1 MKLCDYCGF
10 VVKEQDAKCSNC
22 RMIVPGRESML
33 VPPKI
38 VSPQKLAE
46 PSVPVHSISSYIPKK
61 LIAILLVVGLFA
73 SPQTQVLLSDG
84 MNYWDE
90 MNTPYYTIPEQIT
103 LTYIRNFEIFIEE
116 GDKVEYTLT
125 LSIPEDRPS
134 GSQSDILD
142 WQIINNLQVSPS
154 YNLTPE
160 GRMEWRNNLT
170 GSDRDFISLEYTAT
184 ISLIRPEI
192 RISDSGL
199 VSDIPDD
206 FAIYLEDEWLIE
218 PSNEEVQNLAA
229 QLSNGTDGNVIMILK
244 NIFDYIESNYKY
256 QKSSVPKSCPDTI
269 VGKVGDC
276 DDFSILFS
284 SIARAAGIPAWLELG
299 IIPAFIDAS
308 KGCDL
313 RDWGGHAWV
322 NAVVP
327 LNDGTFT
334 VVNIDLA
341 NSYFMWLPPYR
352 ISDWVDNGNGDDL
365 DSYYYLFSSKGI
377 NSQATYKENSYVSE
391 CEVQGEIKLTD
402 LDLDL
407 YD

>member
-1 MKLCDYCGF
+1 MKLCDFCGF

-22 RMIVPGRESML
+22 RMVVPGRESL
-33 VPPKI
+33 LASPKVEIQSKI
-38 VSPQKLAE
+38 VDTPLGSN
-46 PSVPVHSISSYIPKK
+46 SISSYIPKK

-84 MNYWDE
+84 MEYWEE

-103 LTYIRNFEIFIEE
+103 LTYVRNFEVFLDE
-116 GDKVEYTLT
+116 GDEAEYTLS
-125 LSIPEDRPS
+125 LSIPENRPS
-134 GSQSDILD
+134 GVQSDSIN
-142 WQIINNLQVSPS
+142 WQIIDNFEVSPM

-170 GSDRDFISLEYTAT
+170 GSERDYISIEYQAT
-184 ISLIRPEI
+184 ISLIRPDI
-192 RISDSGL
+192 KISDSGK
-199 VSDIPDD
+199 VSEIPAEFDN
-206 FAIYLEDEWLIE
+206 YLGDEWLIE
-218 PSNEEVQNLAA
+218 PSNEEVQRLAV
-229 QLSNGTDGNVIMILK
+229 QLSDGTDGNVIMILK
-244 NIFDYIESNYKY
+244 NIFDYIENNYKY

-308 KGCDL
+308 SGCDL

-327 LNDGTFT
+327 LKDGSFT

-377 NSQATYKENSYVSE
+377 NSQATYLENSYVSQ
-391 CEVQGEIKLTD
+391 CEVRGEIKLTE

-407 YD
+407 

>member
-1 MKLCDYCGF
+1 MKLCDFCGF

-22 RMIVPGRESML
+22 RMVIPGRESL
-33 VPPKI
+33 LASPKVEIQSKI
-38 VSPQKLAE
+38 VDTPLRSK
-46 PSVPVHSISSYIPKK
+46 SISSYIPKK
-61 LIAILLVVGLFA
+61 LLAILLVVGLFI
-73 SPQTQVLLSDG
+73 SPQTQVLLNDG
-84 MNYWDE
+84 MEYWEE

-103 LTYIRNFEIFIEE
+103 LTYVRNFEVFLDE
-116 GDKVEYTLT
+116 GDEAEYILS
-125 LSIPEDRPS
+125 LSIPENRPS
-134 GSQSDILD
+134 GVQSDIIN
-142 WQIINNLQVSPS
+142 WQIIDNFEVSPM

-170 GSDRDFISLEYTAT
+170 GSERDYISIEYQAT
-184 ISLIRPEI
+184 ISLIRPDI
-192 RISDSGL
+192 KISDSGK
-199 VSDIPDD
+199 VSEIPAEFDN
-206 FAIYLEDEWLIE
+206 YLGDEWLIE
-218 PSNEEVQNLAA
+218 PSNEEVQRLAV
-229 QLSNGTDGNVIMILK
+229 QLSDGTDGNVIMILK
-244 NIFDYIESNYKY
+244 NIFDYIENNYKY

-308 KGCDL
+308 SGCDL

-327 LNDGTFT
+327 LKDGSFT

-377 NSQATYKENSYVSE
+377 NSQATYLENSYVSQ
-391 CEVQGEIKLTD
+391 CEVRGEIKLTE

-407 YD
+407 

>member
-1 MKLCDYCGF
+1 MKLCDFCGF
-10 VVKEQDAKCSNC
+10 VIKDQEAKCSNC

-33 VPPKI
+33 SPPK
-38 VSPQKLAE
+38 VDSPQRVIQSSGHARSL
-46 PSVPVHSISSYIPKK
+46 SSYIPKK
-61 LIAILLVVGLFA
+61 LIALLLVVGLFA

-84 MNYWDE
+84 MDYWDE
-90 MNTPYYTIPEQIT
+90 MNTPYYTIPETIT
-103 LTYIRNFEIFIEE
+103 LTYVRNFEVFIEE
-116 GDKVEYTLT
+116 GDEVEYTLT
-125 LSIPEDRPS
+125 LSIPENRPS
-134 GSQSDILD
+134 GSQSDMID

-184 ISLIRPEI
+184 INLIRPDFKIE
-192 RISDSGL
+192 DSGL

-206 FAIYLEDEWLIE
+206 FNIYLEDEWLIE
-218 PSNEEVQNLAA
+218 PTNQEVQNLAN
-229 QLSNGTDGNVIMILK
+229 QLSNGTEGNVIQILK
-244 NIFDYIESNYKY
+244 NIFDYIEENYRY

-299 IIPAFIDAS
+299 IIPAFIDTS

-327 LNDGTFT
+327 LSDGTIT
-334 VVNIDLA
+334 VVSIDLA
-341 NSYFMWLPPYR
+341 NSYFMWMPPYR
-352 ISDWVDNGNGDDL
+352 ISDWVDNGDGDDL
-365 DSYYYLFSSKGI
+365 DSYYYLFSSQGV
-377 NSQATYKENSYVSE
+377 NSHATYKENSYVSE
-391 CEVQGEIKLTD
+391 CAIEGEIKLTN
-402 LDLDL
+402 LDLEL
-407 YD
+407 

>member
-10 VVKEQDAKCSNC
+10 VIKEQDVRCTNC
-22 RMIVPGRESML
+22 RMMVPGREMM
-33 VPPKI
+33 P
-38 VSPQKLAE
+38 SPSRLELSKSAIKSSSRSRSL
-46 PSVPVHSISSYIPKK
+46 SSYIPKK
-61 LIAILLVVGLFA
+61 LIALTLVIGLLA
-73 SPQTQVLLSDG
+73 SPQTQVLLSSG

-90 MNTPYYTIPEQIT
+90 MNTPYYSIPEQIS
-103 LTYIRNFEIFIEE
+103 LTYVRNFEVFLDE
-116 GDKVEYTLT
+116 GEQAEYKLT
-125 LSIPEDRPS
+125 VSIPGNRPS
-134 GSQSDILD
+134 GSQSGVND
-142 WQIINNLQVSPS
+142 WQIIDNLQVSPM
-154 YNLTPE
+154 YNLTSE

-170 GSDRDFISLEYTAT
+170 GSERDYISLEYTAT
-184 ISLIRPEI
+184 INLIRPDMK
-192 RISDSGL
+192 ISDSGK
-199 VSDIPDD
+199 VSDIPSEFDK
-206 FAIYLEDEWLIE
+206 FLGDEWLIE
-218 PSNEEVQNLAA
+218 PSNEEVQQLAS
-229 QLSNGTDGNVIMILK
+229 QLSNGTNGNVIMILK
-244 NIFDYIESNYKY
+244 NIFDYIENNYRY
-256 QKSSVPKSCPDTI
+256 QKSSTPKSCPDTI

-299 IIPAFIDAS
+299 IIPAFIDS
-308 KGCDL
+308 SSGCDL

-352 ISDWVDNGNGDDL
+352 ISDWVDNGVGDDL

-377 NSQATYKENSYVSE
+377 NSQASYLENSYVSQ
-391 CEVQGEIKLTD
+391 CEIKGEIKLTD

-407 YD
+407 

>member
-1 MKLCDYCGF
+1 MKLCDFCGF
-10 VVKEQDAKCSNC
+10 VIKEQDAKCSNC
-22 RMIVPGRESML
+22 RMVVPGRESL
-33 VPPKI
+33 LASPKVEIQSKI
-38 VSPQKLAE
+38 VDTPLGSN
-46 PSVPVHSISSYIPKK
+46 SISSYIPKK

-84 MNYWDE
+84 MEYWEE

-103 LTYIRNFEIFIEE
+103 LTYVRNFEVFLDE
-116 GDKVEYTLT
+116 GDEAEYTLS
-125 LSIPEDRPS
+125 LSIPENRPS
-134 GSQSDILD
+134 GVQSDNIN
-142 WQIINNLQVSPS
+142 WQIIDNFEVSPM

-170 GSDRDFISLEYTAT
+170 GSERDYISIEYQAT
-184 ISLIRPEI
+184 ISLIRPDI
-192 RISDSGL
+192 KISDSGK
-199 VSDIPDD
+199 VSEIPAEFDN
-206 FAIYLEDEWLIE
+206 YLGDEWLIE
-218 PSNEEVQNLAA
+218 PSNEEVQRLAV
-229 QLSNGTDGNVIMILK
+229 QLSDGTDGNVIMILK
-244 NIFDYIESNYKY
+244 NIFDYIENNYKY

-308 KGCDL
+308 SGCDL

-327 LNDGTFT
+327 LKDGSFT

-377 NSQATYKENSYVSE
+377 NSQATYLENSYVSQ
-391 CEVQGEIKLTD
+391 CEVRGEIKLTE

-407 YD
+407 

>member
-10 VVKEQDAKCSNC
+10 VIKDQDVRCTNC
-22 RMIVPGRESML
+22 RMMVPGREIM
-33 VPPKI
+33 PT
-38 VSPQKLAE
+38 
-46 PSVPVHSISSYIPKK
+46 PSRLELSKSAIKSSSRSRSLSSYIPKK
-61 LIAILLVVGLFA
+61 LIALILVIGLLA
-73 SPQTQVLLSDG
+73 SPQTQVLLSSG

-90 MNTPYYTIPEQIT
+90 MNTPYYSIPEQIS
-103 LTYIRNFEIFIEE
+103 LTYVRNFEVFLDE
-116 GDKVEYTLT
+116 GEQAEYRLT
-125 LSIPEDRPS
+125 LSIPGNRPS
-134 GSQSDILD
+134 GSQSGVND
-142 WQIINNLQVSPS
+142 WQIIDNLQVSPMN
-154 YNLTPE
+154 NLTSE

-170 GSDRDFISLEYTAT
+170 GSERDYISLEYTAT
-184 ISLIRPEI
+184 INLIRPDMK
-192 RISDSGL
+192 ISDSGK
-199 VSDIPDD
+199 VSDIPSEFDK
-206 FAIYLEDEWLIE
+206 FLGDEWLIE
-218 PSNEEVQNLAA
+218 PSNEEVQQLAS
-229 QLSNGTDGNVIMILK
+229 QLSNGTNGNVIMILK
-244 NIFDYIESNYKY
+244 NIFDYIENNYRY
-256 QKSSVPKSCPDTI
+256 QKSSTPKSCPDTI

-299 IIPAFIDAS
+299 IIPAFIDS
-308 KGCDL
+308 GSGCDL

-352 ISDWVDNGNGDDL
+352 ISDWVDNGIGDDL

-377 NSQATYKENSYVSE
+377 NSQASYLENSYVSQ
-391 CEVQGEIKLTD
+391 CEIKGEIKLTD

-407 YD
+407 